1 MNQENVN
8 NKSSQPQN
16 ANESIESST
25 ANEENLFSASPKE
38 NENKTYENNEI
49 TLEHKISH
57 LESLKTW
64 YSLHIRLYAQLTDA
78 FVLRMTVVKF
88 YNFFNY
94 NKIFNPFFSKMANHK
109 SSPQEK
115 FLGDHFHKY

>member
-1 MNQENVN
+1 MNQENVY

-57 LESLKTW
+57 LESLKT
-64 YSLHIRLYAQLTDA
+64 
-78 FVLRMTVVKF
+78 
-88 YNFFNY
+88 
-94 NKIFNPFFSKMANHK
+94 
-109 SSPQEK
+109 
-115 FLGDHFHKY
+115 